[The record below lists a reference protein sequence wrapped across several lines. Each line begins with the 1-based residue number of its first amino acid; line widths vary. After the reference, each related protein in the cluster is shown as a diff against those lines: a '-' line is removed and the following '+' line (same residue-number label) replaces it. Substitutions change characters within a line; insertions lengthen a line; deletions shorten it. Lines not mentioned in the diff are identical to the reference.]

1 MHDKMD
7 HSITACPALA
17 QKTKALDG
25 FMKLPVKVTGMLA
38 HGHGDMDEKYAHY
51 SLDVFSSNNNFT
63 MGLIA
68 KLLQELED
76 PTAKSS

>member
-7 HSITACPALA
+7 HSKIACLALA

-25 FMKLPVKVTGMLA
+25 FMKLPIKVTGMLA
-38 HGHGDMDEKYAHY
+38 HAYGDEKYAHY
-51 SLDVFSSNNNFT
+51 SLDVFPSNNNFT

-68 KLLQELED
+68 KLLQDLED
-76 PTAKSS
+76 PLAKSS

>member
-7 HSITACPALA
+7 HSIIACPALA

-25 FMKLPVKVTGMLA
+25 FMKLLVKVTGMLA
-38 HGHGDMDEKYAHY
+38 HGHGDEKYAHY

-63 MGLIA
+63 VGLIA